1 MTSQHTS
8 QDMSRH
14 LVKGEDGIRECVAAV
29 GLQNSWGKVVSLSL
43 SLSLPI
49 CFSRNFCH
57 LFVILYIYDVLILLE
72 HIFPNTYQGII
83 NALYPA
89 PDGFWLL

>member
-1 MTSQHTS
+1 M
-8 QDMSRH
+8 
-14 LVKGEDGIRECVAAV
+14 
-29 GLQNSWGKVVSLSL
+29 
-43 SLSLPI
+43 
-49 CFSRNFCH
+49 
-57 LFVILYIYDVLILLE
+57 YIYDVLILLK